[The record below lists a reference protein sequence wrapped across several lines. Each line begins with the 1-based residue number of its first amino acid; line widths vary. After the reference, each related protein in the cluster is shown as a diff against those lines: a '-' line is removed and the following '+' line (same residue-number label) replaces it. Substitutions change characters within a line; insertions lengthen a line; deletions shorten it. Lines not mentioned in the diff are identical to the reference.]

1 MGYTLKNT
9 TGFTSTLR
17 SLLALSGLFLSA
29 GLGVGACSDAAP
41 ADNAAAD
48 TPEALARKGA
58 TPGAQEII
66 FARVYYKDVADL
78 ERMAEEL
85 DLLESADRSA
95 GWVGAILDPE
105 RYDDL
110 VERGYRVDVLSR
122 EATGAPRAFSSS
134 SSGVPGYPCY
144 RTVEETEAA
153 LHTIASD
160 HPDLAT
166 IVDIGDS
173 WTKVTSGGSDG
184 YDLLVLKLTNSAI
197 PGPKPAFFLMGAI
210 HAREYVTAETALRFA
225 EKMVNGY
232 GTDPDATWLLDNY
245 ELHVLPQANPDGRKL
260 AEQGY
265 YQRKNVDD
273 KSGGCWG
280 PPTGSSQIGT
290 DLNRNSSY
298 RWGGPGATTAPCDQ
312 MYRGKSAAS
321 EPETKA
327 IQGYLASIFPD
338 QRGPKDTDAAPS
350 DASGM
355 FLSLHSYGPFVLY
368 PWAWTAAGS
377 PNGSQLATLGRKFGY
392 FNGYPVCQPSTC
404 LYAASGSTDDWTY
417 GALGTASFTFEMGN
431 AFFQSCSS
439 YESTV
444 APSNLPAILYAFKAA
459 RRPYQAPAGP
469 DSLGV
474 SVSASAVSAGATVTL
489 KATADDTRYASNGNG
504 AEPTQ
509 SIAGARYS
517 VGGPSWATGVTTVA
531 MSASDGA
538 FNAKKEGVTAQISTE
553 GWASGRHLIV
563 VESQDAAGNWGVPSA
578 VFLDIE

>member
-1 MGYTLKNT
+1 LKNT
-9 TGFTSTLR
+9 TGLTSTLR
-17 SLLALSGLFLSA
+17 SLLALSGLFLA
-29 GLGVGACSDAAP
+29 ACLGVGACSDGTTAEDVAAG
-41 ADNAAAD
+41 AS
-48 TPEALARKGA
+48 EALAGKGVS
-58 TPGAQEII
+58 PGAHEVI

-78 ERMAEEL
+78 ERMASAL
-85 DLLESADRSA
+85 DLLESADRAA
-95 GWVGAILDPE
+95 GWVDALLDPE
-105 RYDDL
+105 RYADL
-110 VERGYRVDVLSR
+110 TERGYRVDILSR
-122 EATGAPRAFSSS
+122 ETPGTPQAFSS

-144 RTVEETEAA
+144 RSVEETQASMRAIAA
-153 LHTIASD
+153 D
-160 HPDLAT
+160 HPDLARV
-166 IVDIGDS
+166 VDIGDS
-173 WTKVTSGGSDG
+173 WTKVTSGGGEG
-184 YDLLVLKLTNSAI
+184 YDLLVLELTNSAV

-225 EKMVNGY
+225 VQMVNGY

-265 YQRKNVDD
+265 YQRKNLDD
-273 KSGGCWG
+273 SGGGCWG
-280 PPTGSSQIGT
+280 PPTGSSQTGT

-298 RWGGPGATTAPCDQ
+298 RWGGAGATTAPCDQ

-327 IQGYLASIFPD
+327 IQSYLASIFPD
-338 QRGPKDTDAAPS
+338 QRGPKDTDAVPS
-350 DASGM
+350 DASGL

-377 PNGSQLATLGRKFGY
+377 PNGAQLATLGRKFGY

-417 GALGTASFTFEMGN
+417 GVLGVASFTFEMGTT
-431 AFFQSCSS
+431 FFQSCSS

-444 APSNLPAILYAFKAA
+444 APNNLPAILYAFKAA

-474 SVSASAVSAGATVTL
+474 SVSASVVKAGAMVTL
-489 KATADDTRYASNGNG
+489 TANADDTRYASNGNG
-504 AEPTQ
+504 IEPTQ
-509 SIAGARYS
+509 SIVGARYS
-517 VGGPSWATGVTTVA
+517 VGGPSWAAGVTTVA
-531 MSASDGA
+531 MSAADGA
-538 FNAKKEGVTAQISTE
+538 FNARKEGVIAQVATE
-553 GWASGRHLIV
+553 GWAVGRHLIA